1 MDIKDRQARLRE
13 EITGSYEMHCDDC
26 AVYKDLECDNGCDP
40 PGGMGAEDEFC
51 AYQRMKGDEQIKT
64 LTKAGVVFKVEGEEL
79 EWHKSSHWDSLSG
92 DVYYGCQREMKAQG
106 YTLTAPLTG
115 GE

>member
-1 MDIKDRQARLRE
+1 MDIKDRRAALRTTLA
-13 EITGSYEMHCDDC
+13 IINAGSLGFGPAHVAQPDYDK
-26 AVYKDLECDNGCDP
+26 A
-40 PGGMGAEDEFC
+40 
-51 AYQRMKGDEQIKT
+51 DEQIQA